1 MIRIRICSI
10 KNLEE
15 SKMARRKKTVELQ
28 PGITI
33 STDNWQ
39 FQRFALEVARMTRE
53 HIDEINAGLAE
64 QKKQKRRETG
74 GRRKMALAEGQ

>member
-1 MIRIRICSI
+1 
-10 KNLEE
+10 
-15 SKMARRKKTVELQ
+15 MAKRKKTIELQ

-39 FQRFALEVARMTRE
+39 FQRFALEVARMTRD

-64 QKKQKRRETG
+64 QKKQKRREARE
-74 GRRKMALAEGQ
+74 RRKAALAAGQ